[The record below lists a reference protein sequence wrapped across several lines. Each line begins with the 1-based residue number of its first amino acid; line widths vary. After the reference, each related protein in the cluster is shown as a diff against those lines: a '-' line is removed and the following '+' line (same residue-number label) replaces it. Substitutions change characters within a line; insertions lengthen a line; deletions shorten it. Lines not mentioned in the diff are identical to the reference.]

1 MPFKCKKKDVKEFF
15 RPLVPYSLR
24 LPLGKGKKLV
34 GFCYVGFRTEK
45 ELKKALAKDKLFIG
59 MYIIS
64 EIKVMLLYEEK
75 NVIKYLFSYLI
86 NMSKLSDD
94 FLHIN

>member
-1 MPFKCKKKDVKEFF
+1 MTFFNLCFNKQYNFFFQITGLPFKCKKKDLKEFF
-15 RPLVPYSLR
+15 RPLVPYSIR

-59 MYIIS
+59 MVEIS
-64 EIKVMLLYEEK
+64 L
-75 NVIKYLFSYLI
+75 
-86 NMSKLSDD
+86 SKLH
-94 FLHIN
+94 FAF